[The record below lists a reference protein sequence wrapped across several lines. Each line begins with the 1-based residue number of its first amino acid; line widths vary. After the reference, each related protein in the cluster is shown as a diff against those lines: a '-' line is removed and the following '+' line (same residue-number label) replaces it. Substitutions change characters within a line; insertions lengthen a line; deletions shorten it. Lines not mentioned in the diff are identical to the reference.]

1 MPPTRSPA
9 GMNTPRF
16 DLSRNPPYQINFRA
30 KRAGKTISAS
40 KRRITF
46 QFGFSSASAISSR
59 KNGVD
64 CRGEEHEVVLIWSHM
79 TGKRQLYMDGREV
92 HMSKAG
98 MGNTQFVHSWVIPGN
113 HMVKIIAH
121 GTPPLGGE
129 NTNFRQFDL
138 EVDGMSYFSFKKI
151 YELGEGTVGGRRG
164 VAPPASRMA
173 KPPEAM
179 MYSYVGE
186 AVDEDEDEYE
196 YEEDPLTMRSAPAR
210 IAPVDLFD
218 SQPSTPVATPASHS
232 QFSAMHSNF
241 KPPTLVQVPT
251 PSMSQYNSV
260 PSLLAVSSTSL
271 SQMSSY
277 DEFAPVAIPQA
288 PQKSFDFISN
298 QILGAYENN
307 SSYSSVPYD
316 PSHPISSQVDLP
328 AKPESS
334 DAMSK
339 SMKNLVNLD
348 DITATQSSTYV
359 NKMSSPRTMNQQGS
373 NWGFTARAPTLSEI
387 NSAVSPPVMNTHHTA
402 AMQQG
407 YQQGQSQH
415 HAGQPQ
421 AMMTNYGYQNNNQQQ
436 QYAPNMGYAP
446 AY

>member
-1 MPPTRSPA
+1 
-9 GMNTPRF
+9 
-16 DLSRNPPYQINFRA
+16 
-30 KRAGKTISAS
+30 
-40 KRRITF
+40 
-46 QFGFSSASAISSR
+46 
-59 KNGVD
+59 
-64 CRGEEHEVVLIWSHM
+64 
-79 TGKRQLYMDGREV
+79 
-92 HMSKAG
+92 
-98 MGNTQFVHSWVIPGN
+98 
-113 HMVKIIAH
+113 
-121 GTPPLGGE
+121 
-129 NTNFRQFDL
+129 
-138 EVDGMSYFSFKKI
+138 
-151 YELGEGTVGGRRG
+151 
-164 VAPPASRMA
+164 
-173 KPPEAM
+173 
-179 MYSYVGE
+179 
-186 AVDEDEDEYE
+186 
-196 YEEDPLTMRSAPAR
+196 
-210 IAPVDLFD
+210 
-218 SQPSTPVATPASHS
+218 
-232 QFSAMHSNF
+232 
-241 KPPTLVQVPT
+241 
-251 PSMSQYNSV
+251 
-260 PSLLAVSSTSL
+260 
-271 SQMSSY
+271 MSSY

-316 PSHPISSQVDLP
+316 PSHSISSQADVP

-359 NKMSSPRTMNQQGS
+359 NKMSSPRKMNQQGN

-407 YQQGQSQH
+407 YQQGQSQY

-421 AMMTNYGYQNNNQQQ
+421 AMMTNYGYQYNNRQQ